1 MAEDSPEFK
10 TLKKCSYKLQTAL
23 KGDHTQLVYFLAEK
37 GFFSD
42 GEAEKILDPVS
53 MLDEG
58 KKAGELVKWIKNR
71 VEQDSGGYHTLMR
84 WFEAAGNHYSP
95 IVKILKEEF
104 ARQGGTMPTQ
114 TTNTGPSSSLGRGGA
129 SINPTPSQPT
139 YTEYELCIPAE
150 NRFKLNEKLD
160 FDNRDIDLHLGE
172 IADTLDG
179 WEDVAPL
186 LGLKDIHISDIKD
199 TYPQKPSQQR
209 RAALRKWKGMFGFKA
224 SCWKFV

>member
-10 TLKKCSYKLQTAL
+10 TLKKCSSKLQTAL

-53 MLDEG
+53 LLDEG

-104 ARQGGTMPTQ
+104 ARQGGTVPTQ
-114 TTNTGPSSSLGRGGA
+114 TSEWIVFSHNNINSL
-129 SINPTPSQPT
+129 SLSLSPPQQ
-139 YTEYELCIPAE
+139 IPGH
-150 NRFKLNEKLD
+150 L
-160 FDNRDIDLHLGE
+160 LH
-172 IADTLDG
+172 
-179 WEDVAPL
+179 
-186 LGLKDIHISDIKD
+186 
-199 TYPQKPSQQR
+199 
-209 RAALRKWKGMFGFKA
+209 
-224 SCWKFV
+224 